1 MPSPLS
7 RPMGNAYDRT
17 HNYLSVTG
25 PSPQAGQYTTN
36 VNGSQTAQAPVQ
48 RTDYSSH
55 VPGQKRAWGDYPQQV
70 PGQPYY
76 SPQTRAIMQTPG
88 YQDRQARALAA
99 GPAEIEPSLS
109 FQQQSANV
117 DRFQNQQMA
126 AINGSQAF
134 QNGPDP
140 KDLAKWY
147 SAQAKDRFAMSPGG
161 ANMIQRAQQM
171 SSLAG
176 GISPAGLSQGQQYA
190 ADMAAGQQTLENNY
204 TGDGTA
210 GPNGLY
216 VSHVGGRG
224 LALTSG
230 GNARYQAENGA
241 PYQGGGGMMNVDENG
256 SEIMSPTEGKNYLQ
270 IQADTL
276 PEYRG
281 NAARNAL
288 RTQSRREANGG
299 LSDRQI
305 RRNEQKMLE
314 LNRGI
319 KRGALTAGQAEA
331 RYNSYLGGSKPADA
345 KMVEKEDPNYLIKV
359 SETSFAGPGV
369 EKGKAYLDA
378 LSSPTAENGTIQ
390 DMQILKGFKISPE
403 SSGRQFVYG
412 VQQNIDAINK
422 ASGPQKLEMAKALYK
437 FAHAKVVTSDDD
449 NDWAKSSDFLNDGSM
464 FSILP
469 SVDSA
474 AREIRKVADINPDDE
489 NELLRWLQDV
499 SRAENIYG
507 ITSENPATATKTT
520 GNYSEPSP
528 YEKNGGKIYGGF

>member
-140 KDLAKWY
+140 NDLAKWY

-161 ANMIQRAQQM
+161 ANLIQRAQQM
-171 SSLAG
+171 SALAG
-176 GISPAGLSQGQQYA
+176 GISPAGLSQGKQYA
-190 ADMAAGQQTLENNY
+190 ADMAKGRETLAANF

-210 GPNGLY
+210 GPDGLY
-216 VSHVGGRG
+216 VAKMPDGG

-230 GNARYQAENGA
+230 GMARYIAETGSR
-241 PYQGGGGMMNVDENG
+241 PDFGGGMMNVDEFG
-256 SEIMSPTEGKNYLQ
+256 SEIMNPVEGKNYLQ
-270 IQADTL
+270 IPANTV

-281 NAARNAL
+281 NVARNEL
-288 RTQSRREANGG
+288 RGQKRREQNGG
-299 LSDRQI
+299 LSDAQI
-305 RRNEQKMLE
+305 YRNEQKMLE

-331 RYNSYLGGSKPADA
+331 RYNAYVDRNKPADA
-345 KMVEKEDPNYLIKV
+345 KMVAKEDSNYLIKV

-403 SSGRQFVYG
+403 SSGRQFVWG

-449 NDWAKSSDFLNDGSM
+449 NDWAKSKDFLNDGSM
-464 FSILP
+464 FSIMP

-474 AREIRKVADINPDDE
+474 AREIRKVADINPNDE

-499 SRAENIYG
+499 SRA
-507 ITSENPATATKTT
+507 
-520 GNYSEPSP
+520 GNVYPISQYSFPFH
-528 YEKNGGKIYGGF
+528 KL